1 MATKFVTDISN
12 YGKDFKIIF
21 ETDNPRYYSIV
32 LDVVRKMVDGTIVQ
46 DEIERLKRE
55 NLKIQAQMQLEQAL
69 AELHVSPLRFEE
81 VNKLKE
87 WE

>member
-12 YGKDFKIIF
+12 YGKNYKIIF

-46 DEIERLKRE
+46 DEIKRLK
-55 NLKIQAQMQLEQAL
+55 NISSDAVEQAL
-69 AELHVSPLRFEE
+69 TELHISPLTFEQ

>member
-1 MATKFVTDISN
+1 MATKFVTDVSN

-32 LDVVRKMVDGTIVQ
+32 LDVVRRMVDGTIVQ

-69 AELHVSPLRFEE
+69 AELHILPLRFEE